1 MKVVE
6 PLPTDAVEPRPLG
19 FVADRLK
26 LRAKPKVERRER
38 TEVVETVLVAGAEDI
53 AKASAQAKQK
63 RLVSIDAFRGL
74 TVILMLIVNNMALD
88 TATPDAFTHAGW
100 NQGLRLADFVFPW
113 FLLCVGLSIPF
124 SFASF
129 KKKGLPSWRLDL
141 KIIGRTIGLI
151 ALGCVINAA
160 ISRQVVFTLGVLQ
173 LIGLAYF
180 LAAYSYELPM
190 FRRGVIATAMLLG
203 YGMAIKFLPIPGST
217 IGSFTENVN
226 FIDHINRTYLLMYNL
241 DGLFSAIPTAALMIY
256 AGMVGEALM
265 SPKLDHLTR
274 LVVMLVVGLT
284 MAGLGILVNNVLP
297 YNKPVWTPSYLLL
310 TGGVGILLV
319 CGLYLFTDAIKW
331 TKWPYLFLVFGS
343 NAILAYVLPVMCKVM
358 IFSVWTISSRT
369 GKITVQEA
377 LLDSLVNR
385 FGRMPGGWAYT
396 SLYIGFWWLV
406 LLVLYRKRVFLR
418 V

>member
-1 MKVVE
+1 
-6 PLPTDAVEPRPLG
+6 
-19 FVADRLK
+19 
-26 LRAKPKVERRER
+26 
-38 TEVVETVLVAGAEDI
+38 
-53 AKASAQAKQK
+53 
-63 RLVSIDAFRGL
+63 
-74 TVILMLIVNNMALD
+74 
-88 TATPDAFTHAGW
+88 
-100 NQGLRLADFVFPW
+100 
-113 FLLCVGLSIPF
+113 
-124 SFASF
+124 
-129 KKKGLPSWRLDL
+129 
-141 KIIGRTIGLI
+141 
-151 ALGCVINAA
+151 
-160 ISRQVVFTLGVLQ
+160 
-173 LIGLAYF
+173 
-180 LAAYSYELPM
+180 
-190 FRRGVIATAMLLG
+190 
-203 YGMAIKFLPIPGST
+203 
-217 IGSFTENVN
+217 
-226 FIDHINRTYLLMYNL
+226 
-241 DGLFSAIPTAALMIY
+241 
-256 AGMVGEALM
+256 
-265 SPKLDHLTR
+265 
-274 LVVMLVVGLT
+274 MLVVGLT

>member
-1 MKVVE
+1 MKVVD
-6 PLPTDAVEPRPLG
+6 PLPTEAAEPRPLG
-19 FVADRLK
+19 FVADKIKART
-26 LRAKPKVERRER
+26 KPKVERQER
-38 TEVVETVLVAGAEDI
+38 VEIAETVQVIQTEEPVKVPAA
-53 AKASAQAKQK
+53 AKQK
-63 RLVSIDAFRGL
+63 RLVSLDAFRGL

-129 KKKGLPSWRLDL
+129 KKKGLPSWRLDA
-141 KIIGRTIGLI
+141 KIIGRTVGLV

-180 LAAYSYELPM
+180 LAAYAYELPM
-190 FRRGVIATAMLLG
+190 FRRGVIATLMLVG
-203 YGMAIKFLPIPGST
+203 YGLAIKCLPIPGSA
-217 IGSFTENVN
+217 IGSFTENAN

-241 DGLFSAIPTAALMIY
+241 DGLFSAVPTAALMIF
-256 AGMVGEALM
+256 AGLVGDALM
-265 SPKLDHLTR
+265 SPKFDHLKR
-274 LVVMLVVGLT
+274 LIVMLT
-284 MAGLGILVNNVLP
+284 AGLGMVGLGMLTNTVLP

-310 TGGVGILLV
+310 TGGVGILIV

-331 TKWPYLFLVFGS
+331 NKWPFLFMVFGS

-358 IFSVWTISSRT
+358 IFSVWTIKSGA

-385 FGRMPGGWAYT
+385 FGRLPGGWAYT